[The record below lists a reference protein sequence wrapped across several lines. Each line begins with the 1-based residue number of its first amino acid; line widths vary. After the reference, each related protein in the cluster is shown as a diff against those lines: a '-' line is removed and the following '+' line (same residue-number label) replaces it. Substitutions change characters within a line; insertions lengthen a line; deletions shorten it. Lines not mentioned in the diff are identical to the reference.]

1 MTFDDFLFR
10 LRDPYFVWAYARRA
24 VVDWRSYLSQDEF
37 SKIYRTVRPHTMLSS
52 RRLRG
57 LYDAVRY
64 VVRNDIPG
72 EIVECGTARGGSAA
86 LMGITL
92 RRMDSSKGLWVFD
105 AFEGLPEPSKADPDW
120 RIAKGYVGRCRGE
133 VEQVR
138 SFFQEVGILGKSR
151 IVKGLFQDTL
161 AKAEI
166 SQIAVLH
173 LDGDW
178 YDSVRVCLEGLYD
191 RVSPGGIIQIDDYG
205 YWAGARRAV
214 DEFIEKENIEAELQQ
229 IDYEGRQLTKP
240 GAQKQPVLTGSS
252 MSRPD

>member
-1 MTFDDFLFR
+1 MTFDDFIFR
-10 LRDPYFVWAYARRA
+10 LRDPYFALAYARRA
-24 VVDWRSYLSQDEF
+24 VLDWRSYLSRDEF

-64 VVRNDIPG
+64 AVSNDIAG

-92 RRMDSSKGLWVFD
+92 RQLGSEKGLWVFD
-105 AFEGLPEPSKADPDW
+105 AFEGLPAPTEGDPDW
-120 RIAKGYVGRCRGE
+120 RIARGYVGRCRGE
-133 VEQVR
+133 VDQVR
-138 SFFQEVGILGKSR
+138 SFFQEVEILANSR
-151 IVKGLFQDTL
+151 IVKGLFQHTL

-178 YDSVRVCLEGLYD
+178 YDSVRVCLEVLYD

-214 DEFIEKENIEAELQQ
+214 DEFMEKASIKADLQR
-229 IDYEGRQLTKP
+229 IDYEGRQLRKP
-240 GAQKQPVLTGSS
+240 MDPQKRRVSTN
-252 MSRPD
+252 

>member
-1 MTFDDFLFR
+1 MTFDDFIFR
-10 LRDPYFVWAYARRA
+10 LRDPYFALAYARRA
-24 VVDWRSYLSQDEF
+24 VLDWRSYLSRDEF

-64 VVRNDIPG
+64 AVSNDIAG

-86 LMGITL
+86 LMGLTL
-92 RRMDSSKGLWVFD
+92 RQLDSRKALWVFD
-105 AFEGLPEPSKADPDW
+105 TFEGLPEPTEADPDL
-120 RIAKGYVGRCRGE
+120 RIARSYVGKCRGE
-133 VEQVR
+133 LEEVR
-138 SFFQEVGILGKSR
+138 SLFRDVEILAQSR
-151 IVKGLFQDTL
+151 IVKGLFQNTL
-161 AKAEI
+161 PETKI

-178 YDSVRVCLEGLYD
+178 YESIRVCLEVLYD

-214 DEFIEKENIEAELQQ
+214 DEFMEKEGIKTELQR
-229 IDYEGRQLTKP
+229 IDYEGRQLRKP
-240 GAQKQPVLTGSS
+240 
-252 MSRPD
+252 RRRD